1 MNTWSKIDWAAMLL
15 LVAGGINWG
24 VIGVADVDLF
34 ASAFGGKD
42 SDVTLLAYVLVGL
55 AAIYVAL
62 MVKRLG
68 SRDGLPA

>member
-1 MNTWSKIDWAAMLL
+1 MLL

-24 VIGVADVDLF
+24 VVGVADVDLF
-34 ASAFGGKD
+34 ASVFGKD
-42 SDVTLLAYVLVGL
+42 SDITLLAYVLVGL

-68 SRDGLPA
+68 SNEQLPA

>member
-34 ASAFGGKD
+34 ASVFGKD
-42 SDVTLLAYVLVGL
+42 SDITLLAYVLVGL

-68 SRDGLPA
+68 SNEQLPA

>member
-34 ASAFGGKD
+34 ASAFGKD
-42 SDVTLLAYVLVGL
+42 SDITLLAYVLVGL

-68 SRDGLPA
+68 TNEQLPA